1 MGQYTLT
8 IDLVNNFRIFG
19 DIFGFSLM
27 LAHQESAVSPL
38 NRAARCCHS
47 IFIDALFDVSY
58 QGFLFTTQ
66 LIPESSRGEH

>member
-8 IDLVNNFRIFG
+8 VDLVNNFRIFG

-47 IFIDALFDVSY
+47 IFIDALFDVRY
-58 QGFLFTTQ
+58 
-66 LIPESSRGEH
+66 